1 MHVDKNAEDQLNSKS
16 QDEVQIM
23 RTLKYDMKVTAL
35 EGVTN
40 DATAKQ
46 YKTKINEFAE
56 WAKNEFKIRCSHEVE
71 DPEALIKRY
80 CDCLIEKNYTP
91 STIHTYLAPVCKG
104 LRVTMAQID
113 NKPKRTAGQIIKTR
127 NPDKNIRG
135 QIDAQNPKND
145 RVLRAQKCIG
155 VRKSELMK
163 LRGDALTTDVNGEM
177 CVKVINGKGG
187 KNQMQVILPND
198 REFITQLFSGLGS
211 EDRVFTKA
219 EKTGT
224 AHISLHSIRAEHA
237 REAYTYYEKIAKSPE
252 GRQQLKEKLFNT
264 FREYHGKA
272 RFSSAFQNFQ
282 RDMLSG
288 NGRYVLRG
296 ENKERAIAAGRPIDY
311 DRVALMCV
319 SVWHLSHWRCD
330 VTVKNYML

>member
-1 MHVDKNAEDQLNSKS
+1 MNSKS

-127 NPDKNIRG
+127 NPDKNLRG

-155 VRKSELMK
+155 IRKSELMK
-163 LRGDALTTDVNGEM
+163 LRGDALTTDINGEM
-177 CVKVINGKGG
+177 CVKVISGKGG
-187 KNQMQVILPND
+187 KDQMQVILPKD
-198 REFITQLFSGLGS
+198 RDFVKTLFEGLGP
-211 EDRVFTKA
+211 EDRVFTKT
-219 EKTGT
+219 EKNGS
-224 AHISLHSIRAEHA
+224 AHVSLHSLRAEHA
-237 REAYTYYEKIAKSPE
+237 REAYDYYAKISNTPE
-252 GRQQLKEKLFNT
+252 GKQVLKNKLVNT
-264 FREYHGKA
+264 FMEYHGRKGLN
-272 RFSSAFQNFQ
+272 RSLKTFEM
-282 RDMLSG
+282 DMVTG

-296 ENKERAIAAGRPIDY
+296 ENKERAIAAGRPTEY